1 MGLARSTINKMEFSV
16 IATRLSGM
24 MGVLFHW
31 SVEQFWAATP
41 QEVAVLFDAM
51 KDLRGEGVGASPPD
65 ADAFAALRMRF
76 PD

>member
-1 MGLARSTINKMEFSV
+1 MGEFTTAAV
-16 IATRLSGM
+16 HLSGL

-41 QEVAVLFDAM
+41 QEVAALFDAM
-51 KDLRGEGVGASPPD
+51 KDLRGEGADVLPPD
-65 ADAFAALRMRF
+65 IDALTALCLRF